1 MAKLFLGVGM
11 LRTGAEY
18 LESLRDGREVW
29 LGGERVDVTTHPL
42 LAPGAHAI
50 AEVYDLQNDPNH
62 RDLLTMTSPDT
73 GDPVSAAWRLPR
85 STEDLVRRRAMIE
98 LLMRRT
104 GGTMGRLPEYMAA
117 ILMGLHNARDLLASE
132 NPMYAERV
140 ATYFA
145 HCREQDL
152 CLSHGFTDPPR
163 DRNRPA
169 SDMEYL
175 HVVERNSDGIVIRGA
190 KAVAT
195 IAPYA
200 NEYVGLTAQRPDLKP
215 EEVLYF
221 AVPIA
226 TPGLRLV
233 CRESFA
239 HPAAADHPL
248 SAAYD
253 EMDAWVVFD
262 DVRIPNERVFFLDR
276 VDLNLQLFS
285 AIPSAFAFHHI
296 LTRQAVKAEVLAGIS
311 VAVADHLGTTSQPA
325 TQTALAE
332 LIGYLETLRAFL
344 FAAEQQAALLPSGL
358 MVPSQLH
365 TIQGRI
371 HGMERHPAML
381 QLVRDVC
388 GSSILMAP
396 GQADLDDPEVGVA
409 VRRYLAGADPRA
421 EDRFRLLKLAWEY
434 AGDSFGSRQ
443 LLFELYNGGT
453 LAVNRARLINTYDTV
468 PLARLA
474 KDLAGIRTPTK
485 ES

>member
-1 MAKLFLGVGM
+1 M

-29 LGGERVDVTTHPL
+29 LGGQRVDVTTHPL
-42 LAPGAHAI
+42 LAPCAHAI
-50 AEVYDLQNDPNH
+50 AEVYDLQHDPAH
-62 RDLLTMTSPDT
+62 RALLTMPSPDT
-73 GDPVSAAWRLPR
+73 GEPVSAAWRLPR
-85 STEDLVRRRAMIE
+85 TTEDLVKRRAMIE
-98 LLMRRT
+98 LLMRRCGAT
-104 GGTMGRLPEYMAA
+104 LGRLPEYMAT
-117 ILMGLHNARDLLASE
+117 ILMGLYNAGDLLAQG
-132 NPMYAERV
+132 NPAYPKRV
-140 ATYFA
+140 EAYLAF
-145 HCREQDL
+145 CREQDL

-163 DRNRPA
+163 DHNRPA

-175 HVVERNSDGIVIRGA
+175 HVVARDEDGIVIRGA

-200 NEYVGLTAQRPDLKP
+200 NDYVGLTAHRPDLQP

-221 AVPIA
+221 GVPIA

-233 CRESFA
+233 CRESFT
-239 HPAAADHPL
+239 HPAAADHAL

-262 DVRIPNERVFFLDR
+262 DVRIPNERIFFLDR
-276 VDLNLQLFS
+276 VDLNQPLFT

-296 LTRQAVKAEVLAGIS
+296 LTRQAVKAEVLAGIC
-311 VAVADHLGTTSQPA
+311 VAVADYLGTTSQPA
-325 TQTALAE
+325 TQAALAE

-344 FAAEQQAALLPSGL
+344 FAAEQQATISACGL
-358 MVPSQLH
+358 MVPSMIH

-396 GQADLDDPEVGVA
+396 GQADLDDPAIGVA

-443 LLFELYNGGT
+443 LMFELFNGGT
-453 LAVNRARLINTYDTV
+453 LAINRARLLNAYDTT

-474 KDLAGIRTPTK
+474 KELAGIPTGAAPLT
-485 ES
+485 